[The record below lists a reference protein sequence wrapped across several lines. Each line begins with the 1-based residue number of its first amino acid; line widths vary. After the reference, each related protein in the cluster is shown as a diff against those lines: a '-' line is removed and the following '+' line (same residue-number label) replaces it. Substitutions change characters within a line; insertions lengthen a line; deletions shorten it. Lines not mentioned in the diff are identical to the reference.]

1 MPPMCCL
8 PTVEFPDA
16 PLSSPGSSTV
26 QVPRFPRYYQGAMTS
41 CRPFRRASF
50 PSLGDATP
58 ALVFCPHATERC
70 RVRVSWSWSPGI
82 SSRGFVSGDDRIS
95 YVPGEPR
102 EFRGRLIQFVTRT
115 RPMLDSDGNAFLASR
130 ILLGNTSMS
139 PAGN

>member
-50 PSLGDATP
+50 PSLGDTTRSA
-58 ALVFCPHATERC
+58 
-70 RVRVSWSWSPGI
+70 RVSPA
-82 SSRGFVSGDDRIS
+82 
-95 YVPGEPR
+95 
-102 EFRGRLIQFVTRT
+102 RGRALPRAGLPELVTRYLQPGFCQW
-115 RPMLDSDGNAFLASR
+115 RRQD
-130 ILLGNTSMS
+130 LLRSWGTQGI
-139 PAGN
+139 PGTPYTIRDKDATDVGF